1 MASPSFKTLLLA
13 DYRMDGA
20 EAQSWLLS
28 YPKYVSEKRLM
39 QAYWWSGRG
48 VRKTKK
54 QPIDGNT
61 PHKFAKASE
70 FVRGT
75 LSCFLYFWFHC

>member
-1 MASPSFKTLLLA
+1 MANPSFKTLLLA

-20 EAQSWLLS
+20 EAQFWLLS

-48 VRKTKK
+48 VR
-54 QPIDGNT
+54 I
-61 PHKFAKASE
+61 FALLISKNEETAH
-70 FVRGT
+70 R
-75 LSCFLYFWFHC
+75 W

>member
-1 MASPSFKTLLLA
+1 MPLNKAMYRCMDNPSFKTLHLA
-13 DYRMDGA
+13 DYRMDGE

-48 VRKTKK
+48 VR
-54 QPIDGNT
+54 I
-61 PHKFAKASE
+61 FALLISKNE
-70 FVRGT
+70 ETTYR
-75 LSCFLYFWFHC
+75 W

>member
-1 MASPSFKTLLLA
+1 
-13 DYRMDGA
+13 
-20 EAQSWLLS
+20 
-28 YPKYVSEKRLM
+28 M

-48 VRKTKK
+48 VRIFALLISKKKK